1 MQRCARDKSRSVRL
15 PRVVA
20 AALILLGRLWPCAL
34 CMTATKIGTVR
45 AEATTAAMTT
55 ATMPAETI
63 LTTIALIVAVLVLG
77 RILLRLAAAAGDERR

>member
-1 MQRCARDKSRSVRL
+1 MGRSVRL

-20 AALILLGRLWPCAL
+20 AAFILLGRLWPRAL
-34 CMTATKIGTVR
+34 RMTATKIGTVR
-45 AEATTAAMTT
+45 AEATAAAMTT

-77 RILLRLAAAAGDERR
+77 GILLRLAAAASDERR